1 LADGGQVA
9 MPLEKAPWGDIFG
22 MCTDR
27 FGVPWMVNIAGNSR

>member
-1 LADGGQVA
+1 VT

-27 FGVPWMVNIAGNSR
+27 FGISWLVNVAATAN